1 MKAHFA
7 SEQVHHG
14 GFGSPTPARLAPAV
28 ASETYEP
35 AVYGASKRMNPVA
48 AAASAL
54 VALGAVGM
62 LLHIGNGHHR
72 HHHGEHRLTVIEL
85 ANLQPPPPPPPQAAP
100 KVQPPQESPSEVVTP
115 PPIIVTPTAPAP
127 VIASPAPVPVSVGH
141 SALEVKGPSAPAPI
155 AQDVANAGDLSAKMI
170 SATPPT
176 YPLDARRAKE
186 QGVVVLSVLLSADG
200 RVSDISVSS
209 GSGHESL
216 DRAALRAVR
225 HWRWSPTVRNG
236 SAMLVRGLVTI
247 PFVLR
252 SQD

>member
-14 GFGSPTPARLAPAV
+14 SFGSPTPAKPVLAV

-35 AVYGASKRMNPVA
+35 AVYGASKRMNPAA

-72 HHHGEHRLTVIEL
+72 HHHRQNRLTVIEL
-85 ANLQPPPPPPPQAAP
+85 ANLQPPPPPPPQSAP
-100 KVQPPQESPSEVVTP
+100 KVQPPRESPSEVVIP
-115 PPIIVTPTAPAP
+115 PPIMVTPTAPAP
-127 VIASPAPVPVSVGH
+127 FIASPAPVPVSVGH
-141 SALEVKGPSAPAPI
+141 GPAEVQGPSVPAPP

-176 YPLDARRAKE
+176 YPLDARRSKE
-186 QGVVVLSVLLSADG
+186 QGVVVLSVILSPDG

-209 GSGHESL
+209 SSGHESL

-225 HWRWSPTVRNG
+225 HWRWSPTIRNG
-236 SAMLVRGLVTI
+236 NAMMVRGLVTI

-252 SQD
+252 T